1 MTLVS
6 SAILNFSLEK
16 MFTDK
21 RKGSPT
27 IKKKRQ
33 PTILGVWAAS
43 MKRRDNKTYINYI
56 GMAGQNLLDLLKRL
70 MKVYLLDNVD

>member
-16 MFTDK
+16 KFTDE

-27 IKKKRQ
+27 IKKERQ
-33 PTILGVWAAS
+33 PTILEVWAAS

-56 GMAGQNLLDLLKRL
+56 GMAGQNFNYHMAKT
-70 MKVYLLDNVD
+70 KYQPIVIN